1 MEGFIIPVASVVI
14 SLVCNIIYHT
24 VIFSNK
30 FGKIEEKINN
40 IEQFKSDIDY
50 LDKRVNNFNLE
61 VSNIKHTLDNLD
73 KEVSTMRT
81 ETHLLLKDFRD
92 EYRIGMKESKLDYKE
107 SMVAMNNS
115 IERLADKID
124 NK

>member
-1 MEGFIIPVASVVI
+1 M
-14 SLVCNIIYHT
+14 
-24 VIFSNK
+24 K
-30 FGKIEEKINN
+30 EKINHM
-40 IEQFKSDIDY
+40 EAYKKEIDS
-50 LDKRVNNFNLE
+50 LDKRVNDFNLE

-73 KEVSTMRT
+73 KEVTTMRT

-92 EYRIGMKESKLDYKE
+92 EYRISMKEFKADYRD
-107 SMVAMNNS
+107 SMVSMNNS